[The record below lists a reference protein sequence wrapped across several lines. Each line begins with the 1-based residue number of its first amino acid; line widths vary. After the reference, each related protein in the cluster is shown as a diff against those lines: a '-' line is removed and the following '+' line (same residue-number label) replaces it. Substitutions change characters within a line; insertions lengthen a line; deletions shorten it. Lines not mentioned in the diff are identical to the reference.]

1 MNQIGETGEGTETA
15 GRDLQVLGEAHVVM
29 TNNTAIH
36 HMHVKTVHLTLNN
49 FHLSE
54 NVQMRERARVGM

>member
-29 TNNTAIH
+29 TINTDTH

-49 FHLSE
+49 FHLTE
-54 NVQMRERARVGM
+54 NVEMREKEGVGM